1 MIKKST
7 ANVVAF
13 LLISTASAFSHA
25 ENTTEAIEDL
35 DSSLSMMT
43 LTHTLTLPFDHP
55 LYSIYSEVGFEYL
68 WASKDKLLQL
78 VHQLEALQFDGL
90 DPRHYDIEELYWRIN
105 NTENFQHIDTELEVL
120 ATTSMLNA
128 LSHLM
133 YGKLKADEI
142 EPMWRYE
149 RQRPLDQRHEALLIK
164 HQSNISTAFD
174 QARPDFPPYQQLR
187 SAYQTLLAELKL
199 HEWPFIS
206 EDRPSIRQGDRDPRV
221 VLIRERLLPS
231 IDHPDPDFYDEA
243 LAEAVIEFQKSFLL
257 TTDGIVGP
265 ATLRAMNMSPA
276 DKLNQIQVNLE
287 RMRWLA
293 NEMEE
298 EMVLVDIAGAKLV
311 YYENAQPV
319 WETRTQ
325 VGRPARPT
333 PLMKSRITHFTFN
346 PTWTI
351 PPTILRQDKL
361 PEIRR
366 DISYL
371 QRNNIRVLDYSGA
384 ELQADEIDWSNPGGI
399 MLRQDSGPANALGQV
414 VIRFPNSEA
423 IYLHDTPSKRLFER
437 DQRAFSSGCI
447 RVENAL
453 DLVSI
458 LMEATQTPEAQQI
471 DSLLNSRQTRNVS
484 LRSSIPVL
492 LAYWTAE
499 ADDKGHIIFRPDIYN
514 HDKRVLTALNA
525 H

>member
-25 ENTTEAIEDL
+25 ENSTEALEEL
-35 DSSLSMMT
+35 NSSLSMMT
-43 LTHTLTLPFDHP
+43 FSHTLTLPFDHP
-55 LYSIYSEVGFEYL
+55 LYALYAEVGFEPL
-68 WASKDKLLQL
+68 WTSKDKLLEL
-78 VHQLEALQFDGL
+78 VHELEALQFDGL
-90 DPRHYDIEELYWRIN
+90 DPRRYHIEELYLRIHQ
-105 NTENFQHIDTELEVL
+105 TEQTQTMNEDLELL
-120 ATTSMLNA
+120 ATASMLKA

-149 RQRPLDQRHEALLIK
+149 RKRPIDQRHQALLIK
-164 HQSNISTAFD
+164 HRSNISAAFEH
-174 QARPDFPPYQQLR
+174 ARPDFPLYQQLR
-187 SAYQTLLAELKL
+187 SGYQALLAELKL

-206 EDRPSIRQGDRDPRV
+206 EERPSIRLGDRDPRV
-221 VLIRERLLPS
+221 VLIRERLRPS
-231 IDHPDPDFYDEA
+231 VDHPDPDLYDEA
-243 LAEAVIEFQKSFLL
+243 LADAVIEFQKSFLL

-265 ATLRAMNMSPA
+265 ATLKALNMSPA

-293 NEMEE
+293 NEMEA

-311 YYENAQPV
+311 YYDEALPV

-371 QRNNIRVLDYSGA
+371 QRNNIRVIDSSGA
-384 ELQADEIDWSNPGGI
+384 ELQASEVDWNNPGGI

-423 IYLHDTPSKRLFER
+423 IYLHDTPSKRLFDR
-437 DQRAFSSGCI
+437 DQRAFSSGCV

-458 LMEATQTPEAQQI
+458 LMESTQTPEAQQI

-484 LRSSIPVL
+484 LRSSVPVL
-492 LAYWTAE
+492 LGYWTAE
-499 ADDKGHIIFRPDIYN
+499 ADENGHIIFRPDIYN
-514 HDKRVLTALNA
+514 HDQRILTALNA